1 MLNRVVLVGRLA
13 KDPQY
18 KTLSTGTSFC
28 SFTLAVQRTFR
39 DRNGTQ
45 GTDWI
50 PVVVWG
56 QTAENCN
63 RYLSKGRMTA
73 VSGRIQ
79 TRNYEKDDGSK
90 VYVTEVVADEVQF
103 LGNAEKPKET
113 FREEDPFDEGA
124 IPF

>member
-13 KDPQY
+13 KDPQF
-18 KTLSTGTSFC
+18 KTLSTGSSFC
-28 SFTLAVQRTFR
+28 NFTLAVQRTFK
-39 DRNGTQ
+39 DRNGER

-56 QTAENCN
+56 QTAEHCG

-79 TRNYEKDDGSK
+79 TRTYDKDDGTR

-103 LGNAEKPKET
+103 LGDSEKPKET